1 MQISIKD
8 KPIQNQ
14 SEDQLKINKYADA
27 LVQFILNS
35 DTPITIGLQGE
46 WGTGKTSMMN
56 LLRESLADKNVATS
70 WVNTWEY
77 SMFRG
82 VKETTPAV
90 MNGLLTTLQE
100 SCGDQWTIKNETD
113 KKMKKIGRFFG
124 NLVNQV
130 SVNQLGL
137 DIKDAADAVKG
148 GEDHLDRAAIA
159 QIKSDIEEVIEKL
172 IVDTRNPYQRVVF
185 FVDDLDRINPSDA
198 VEVLE
203 SLKNIF
209 DLNHCIFVLAIDY
222 EVVVKG
228 LESKFGPKTDDNERE
243 FRSFFDKIIQV
254 PFTMPVGS
262 YDIDSF
268 LKQKLAGLGM
278 ELSNEHLDQ
287 YLQVVKHS
295 VGYNPRSLKRF
306 INSFSLLNTI
316 RRADLESDQENQR
329 DEQRVALM
337 LFSLLGIQITYP
349 SIFRAISINPEYKS
363 WNQAQAA
370 KWNLDMAVINEKVAL
385 YGENELVDEEWE
397 KVAWGLCQTDAF
409 LKSRAFSILELLN
422 TLSDFFE
429 EELTDYISEAMEFAS
444 MTAVDDHQESKQAWK
459 KVGNKT
465 LFNGLESKKKALRDW
480 GANES
485 ALQAYSL
492 IWDVLDKE
500 IPNSGGSINFAAS
513 ATTIRLPRKEKD
525 SVYFYCKNPAKK
537 SPAMRM
543 WVKWGRQT
551 HADVKAFISE
561 HGLSVDQEIS
571 FSDGGGIVVEIKLLT
586 KVGANVYND
595 FLKMIT
601 TKVVEFSKV

>member
-8 KPIQNQ
+8 KPIQNH

-56 LLRESLADKNVATS
+56 LLRESLSDKNVATS

-100 SCGDQWTIKNETD
+100 SCGDKWTIKNETD

-137 DIKDAADAVKG
+137 DIKDAADAAKG
-148 GEDHLDRAAIA
+148 DEDHLDRAAIA

-209 DLNHCIFVLAIDY
+209 DLNNCIFVLAIDY

-409 LKSRAFSILELLN
+409 LKSKAFSILELLN

-492 IWDVLDKE
+492 IWDVLEKE
-500 IPNSGGSINFAAS
+500 IPSSGGSINFAAS
-513 ATTIRLPRKEKD
+513 ATTIRLPKKEKD
-525 SVYFYCKNPAKK
+525 SIYFYCKNPAKK

-543 WVKWGRQT
+543 WVKWGSNT
-551 HADVKAFISE
+551 HADVQAFFSA
-561 HGLSVDQEIS
+561 HALTVDQEIS
-571 FSDGGGIVVEIKLLT
+571 FSDGGGIVVEIKLLN
-586 KVGANVYND
+586 KVGANVYNE
-595 FLKMIT
+595 FLTMIT
-601 TKVVEFSKV
+601 HKVVEFSKV

>member
-137 DIKDAADAVKG
+137 DIKDAADAAKG
-148 GEDHLDRAAIA
+148 DEDHLDRAAIA

-492 IWDVLDKE
+492 IWDVLEKE

-543 WVKWGRQT
+543 WVKWGAQT

-571 FSDGGGIVVEIKLLT
+571 FGDGGGIVVEIKLLT
-586 KVGANVYND
+586 KLGANVYND

>member
-1 MQISIKD
+1 MQVSIKD
-8 KPIQNQ
+8 KPIQKQ
-14 SEDQLKINKYADA
+14 AEDQLKINKYADA
-27 LVQFILNS
+27 LVHFILNS

-56 LLRESLADKNVATS
+56 LLREALSERDVATS

-100 SCGDQWTIKNETD
+100 SCGENWTIKNETE

-137 DIKDAADAVKG
+137 DIKEAADSTKS
-148 GEDHLDRAAIA
+148 DDDSLDRAAIA
-159 QIKSDIEEVIEKL
+159 QIKRDIEEVIDKL
-172 IVDTRNPYQRVVF
+172 ILDNRNPYQRVVF

-262 YDIDSF
+262 YDIDRF
-268 LKQKLAGLGM
+268 LKQKLSGLGM
-278 ELSNEHLDQ
+278 ELSTEHFDQ

-295 VGYNPRSLKRF
+295 VGFNPRSLKRF

-316 RRADLESDQENQR
+316 RKAEIDNDPDNQR

-349 SIFRAISINPEYKS
+349 SIFRSISINPDYKS

-370 KWNLDMAVINEKVAL
+370 KWNLDMALINEKVAL
-385 YGENELVDEEWE
+385 YGENNLVDEEWE

-422 TLSDFFE
+422 TLSEFFE
-429 EELTDYISEAMEFAS
+429 DELTDYISEAMEFAS

-459 KVGNKT
+459 KVGNKM
-465 LFNGLESKKKALRDW
+465 LFNGLEAKKKAMREW
-480 GANES
+480 GISE
-485 ALQAYSL
+485 QAIQSYAL
-492 IWDVLDKE
+492 IWDVLDTE
-500 IPNSGGSINFAAS
+500 IPGCGGSINFAAS
-513 ATTIRLPRKEKD
+513 ATTIKVPRKEKD
-525 SVYFYCKNPAKK
+525 SVYVYCKNPAKK
-537 SPAMRM
+537 SPAMRI
-543 WVKWGRQT
+543 WVKWGPST
-551 HADVKAFISE
+551 HSDIKEYEKSHNLNFEQEV
-561 HGLSVDQEIS
+561 GLNP
-571 FSDGGGIVVEIKLLT
+571 GGGIVIEIKLLNKIGAAAYQNLLRYIT
-586 KVGANVYND
+586 QKV
-595 FLKMIT
+595 I
-601 TKVVEFSKV
+601 EFSNA

>member
-1 MQISIKD
+1 M
-8 KPIQNQ
+8 
-14 SEDQLKINKYADA
+14 
-27 LVQFILNS
+27 
-35 DTPITIGLQGE
+35 
-46 WGTGKTSMMN
+46 
-56 LLRESLADKNVATS
+56 
-70 WVNTWEY
+70 
-77 SMFRG
+77 
-82 VKETTPAV
+82 
-90 MNGLLTTLQE
+90 
-100 SCGDQWTIKNETD
+100 
-113 KKMKKIGRFFG
+113 
-124 NLVNQV
+124 NQV
-130 SVNQLGL
+130 AVNQLGL
-137 DIKDAADAVKG
+137 DIKDAADAAKG
-148 GEDHLDRAAIA
+148 DEDHLDRAAIA

-465 LFNGLESKKKALRDW
+465 LFNGLESKKR
-480 GANES
+480 
-485 ALQAYSL
+485 
-492 IWDVLDKE
+492 
-500 IPNSGGSINFAAS
+500 P
-513 ATTIRLPRKEKD
+513 
-525 SVYFYCKNPAKK
+525 
-537 SPAMRM
+537 
-543 WVKWGRQT
+543 
-551 HADVKAFISE
+551 
-561 HGLSVDQEIS
+561 
-571 FSDGGGIVVEIKLLT
+571 
-586 KVGANVYND
+586 
-595 FLKMIT
+595 
-601 TKVVEFSKV
+601 

>member
-100 SCGDQWTIKNETD
+100 SCGDKWTIKNETD

-137 DIKDAADAVKG
+137 DIKDAADAAKG
-148 GEDHLDRAAIA
+148 DEDHLDRAAIA

-492 IWDVLDKE
+492 IWDVLEKE

-543 WVKWGRQT
+543 WVKWGAQT

-586 KVGANVYND
+586 KLGANVYND

>member
-137 DIKDAADAVKG
+137 DIKDAADAAKG
-148 GEDHLDRAAIA
+148 DEDHLDRAAIA

-329 DEQRVALM
+329 DEQRIALM

-500 IPNSGGSINFAAS
+500 IQNSGGSINFAAS

-543 WVKWGRQT
+543 WVKWGTQT

-586 KVGANVYND
+586 KLGANVYND

>member
-137 DIKDAADAVKG
+137 DIKDAADAAKG
-148 GEDHLDRAAIA
+148 DEDHLDRAAIA

-492 IWDVLDKE
+492 IWDVLEKE

-543 WVKWGRQT
+543 WVKWGAQT

-586 KVGANVYND
+586 KLGANVYND